1 MSAAIMTAN
10 LNSESQRKLNV
21 YFDGLCHLCSREIN
35 HYRTMRGSENIN
47 FIDIT
52 GPDFDAQKENLDPLE
67 IHKNMHVRAKNGELQ
82 IGIDAFIAIWQE
94 LPALKFLAPI
104 AKASPVHFVLSLFYA
119 VFAKVRP
126 LLPRKSCEDSPYCET
141 HQK

>member
-1 MSAAIMTAN
+1 MS
-10 LNSESQRKLNV
+10 EKLNV

-35 HYRTMRGSENIN
+35 HYRSMKGAENIN

-52 GPDFDAQKENLDPLE
+52 SPNFDATQEGLDPIE
-67 IHKNMHVRAKNGELQ
+67 IHKNMHVRDRQGRLHL
-82 IGIDAFIAIWQE
+82 GVDAFIWIWNE
-94 LPALKFLAPI
+94 LPALRFLVPIARVAPI
-104 AKASPVHFVLSLFYA
+104 HLVLKICYS

-141 HQK
+141 HIK